1 MKKRATVGVRRKKKA
16 PHSAVRKDARPL
28 TASELQRM
36 RRVALSKSIR
46 WKLGL
51 SQKDFAERYGF
62 APGTVRDWEQYR
74 SEPDSGTKSYLEVIA
89 ADPVTVQKLRERA
102 LKQQLK
108 AA

>member
-1 MKKRATVGVRRKKKA
+1 MKKRVTSIAKPKKRVDRLRKGV
-16 PHSAVRKDARPL
+16 DDRPL

-36 RRVALSKSIR
+36 KPVALSKTIR

-74 SEPDSGTKSYLEVIA
+74 SEPDAGTRAYLEIIA
-89 ADPVTVQKLRERA
+89 ADPEAVCRLRGRVRKA
-102 LKQQLK
+102 K